1 MIRRGLAFHDWPE
14 PDRIGWAEAIAEGDI
29 FDGQG
34 PAAHWAT
41 TTRDSVL
48 SAYGRWLGF
57 IAASEPLVLA
67 AHPADR
73 LTVERLGHYLDHL
86 AETAGTVGR
95 HMFLAKLRDA
105 IRVMFPAKMP
115 LHLPRLVARLERE
128 CQPRSL
134 AARVVTT
141 PRLTAL
147 GKKLMKQAV
156 STDGKITDAVSF
168 RDGLMI
174 GLLALRPVRR
184 RTFSLIRART
194 HLCQLG
200 DEWRMSFEGSE
211 TKSGRPFEASVPER
225 IVPFLERYLCEIRPM
240 FLGANHHDGLWAS
253 TKGRPLT
260 DKAIYSIVIKRTRDA
275 FGQPVNPHLFRACAA
290 TTIALL
296 DPGRIGIARDLLAH
310 VSLVT
315 THAHYI
321 KASSI
326 AASRLYANVLAE
338 LRLSSEFLISGANR
352 HAPRRPGSQAE
363 DAMPARWVPP
373 SQRRRK
379 SLHGRSAESRKQ
391 RDPMAAFRDAQ

>member
-1 MIRRGLAFHDWPE
+1 MRRGLVLHNWPE
-14 PDRIGWAEAIAEGDI
+14 PDRIAWAEAVAKGDI
-29 FDGQG
+29 FDGRG

-41 TTRDSVL
+41 TTRNAVIA
-48 SAYGRWLGF
+48 AYGRWLGF
-57 IAASEPLVLA
+57 IAASEPLALA
-67 AHPADR
+67 AHPVDR
-73 LTVERLGHYLDHL
+73 LTVERLAHYLDHL
-86 AETAGTVGR
+86 AKTAGSVGR

-105 IRVMFPAKMP
+105 IRVMFPAQTP
-115 LHLPRLVARLERE
+115 PHLPRLVAGLERE

-147 GKKLMKQAV
+147 SKKLMKQAV
-156 STDGKITDAVSF
+156 GTDGKINDVVSF

-184 RTFSLIRART
+184 RTFSLIQAHT

-200 DEWRMSFEGSE
+200 HEWRLIFEGSE
-211 TKSGRPFEASVPER
+211 TKSGRPFAASVPEW
-225 IVPFLERYLCEIRPM
+225 IVPFLEHYLREIRPM
-240 FLGANHHDGLWAS
+240 FRAANYHDGLWAS

-260 DKAIYSIVIKRTRDA
+260 DGAIYRIITDRTRDA

-315 THAHYI
+315 THSHYN

-326 AASRLYANVLAE
+326 AASRLYAGILAE
-338 LRLSSEFLISGANR
+338 MRSSSQRVISDNHR
-352 HAPRRPGSQAE
+352 HIRRRQGSR
-363 DAMPARWVPP
+363 ARDTVPP
-373 SQRRRK
+373 R
-379 SLHGRSAESRKQ
+379 
-391 RDPMAAFRDAQ
+391 